1 MTMTEPVIV
10 VQPVLARGSL
20 DYKRRHSGLTI
31 KTNFSMDSFP
41 AYVDPFESSGETM
54 TDDVS
59 VPGIAHRLVEKLKG
73 GEPERHPSPQPT
85 HVSYP
90 LMAKVNG
97 NGHRVLRSAT
107 VGYVSPEFKG
117 KTEQMKQGE
126 SISVAIVTY
135 STLTRGP

>member
-1 MTMTEPVIV
+1 MD
-10 VQPVLARGSL
+10 S
-20 DYKRRHSGLTI
+20 KRKASGLTI
-31 KTNFSMDSFP
+31 KTDMVVDSFP
-41 AYVDPFESSGETM
+41 EYVDTFESSDDTM
-54 TDDVS
+54 TDSLPAPSAANRPVD
-59 VPGIAHRLVEKLKG
+59 KLR
-73 GEPERHPSPQPT
+73 ETDPERHPSPQPT

-126 SISVAIVTY
+126 
-135 STLTRGP
+135 L

>member
-1 MTMTEPVIV
+1 MAEVVILPLGEPPNSVD
-10 VQPVLARGSL
+10 S
-20 DYKRRHSGLTI
+20 KRKASGLTI
-31 KTNFSMDSFP
+31 KTDIVVDSFP
-41 AYVDPFESSGETM
+41 EYVDTFESSSDTM
-54 TDDVS
+54 TDS
-59 VPGIAHRLVEKLKG
+59 LLSPTAANRLVDKIRG
-73 GEPERHPSPQPT
+73 SEPERHPSPQPT

-126 SISVAIVTY
+126 LPIISTN
-135 STLTRGP
+135 ST